1 MWKLLANIKIQIKK
15 EWDQF
20 RLAAEVRV
28 KVREEQLVQDAS
40 EAREEAS
47 EARELAV
54 QKREKAVQKRE
65 QALAALLAK
74 GTHDSDGL

>member
-1 MWKLLANIKIQIKK
+1 M
-15 EWDQF
+15 
-20 RLAAEVRV
+20 AAEVRV
-28 KVREEQLVQDAS
+28 KVREEQLMQDAS

-65 QALAALLAK
+65 HALAVLLAK

>member
-1 MWKLLANIKIQIKK
+1 
-15 EWDQF
+15 
-20 RLAAEVRV
+20 LAAEVRV